1 MPNGTMASVV
11 AVLGMLEKKLG
22 SFNFRRK
29 FQIIIADNGSE
40 FQDWEG
46 MTRAVTGEGER
57 TSPGLRRPTHWKY
70 SGGEMNTR
78 TASSVGGVPGGW
90 YWSLP
95 RGQGLRGWI
104 AFVNNAQKQF

>member
-1 MPNGTMASVV
+1 MCGGRAGYAGKEVGGLQLPA
-11 AVLGMLEKKLG
+11 E
-22 SFNFRRK
+22 
-29 FQIIIADNGSE
+29 IPDN
-40 FQDWEG
+40 QNWEG

-78 TASSVGGVPGGW
+78 TASTVGGVPGGW

-95 RGQGLRGWI
+95 REQVLRGWI